1 MLPMFSAV
9 RLQQVAVVHQPMLRL
24 PMLLADCRKS
34 MFRLKD
40 SAASTVAAAS
50 DGWWCSRH

>member
-24 PMLLADCRKS
+24 PMLSVDCRKS